1 MAQVGR
7 PRRYP
12 ADVERQL
19 IMDAAVEI
27 MAANGY
33 LDAAVGD
40 VLANAGV
47 STRAFYRHFATK
59 DDLVL
64 ALFRRDAE
72 AVSRMLGTAVE
83 AADNSVRAL
92 ETWIDGYLDLF
103 YDPRR
108 ARRTTLFRAPAVR
121 RAEGYEAEL
130 ARTQELLATPLV
142 GVLRHGA
149 AAGVLRSGEPEQ
161 DARTLV
167 AIASAA
173 TGGGGRRFSARRDA
187 RAHIVRFW
195 WPALGIASQP

>member
-12 ADVERQL
+12 TDVERQL

-33 LDAAVGD
+33 LDAAVGE
-40 VLANAGV
+40 VLAHAGV

-59 DDLVL
+59 DELVL

-72 AVSRMLGTAVE
+72 AVSRMLRKGVD
-83 AADNSVRAL
+83 AASDPVRAL
-92 ETWIDGYLDLF
+92 EAWIDGYLDLF
-103 YDPRR
+103 YDARR

-121 RAEGYEAEL
+121 RAEGYDAEL
-130 ARTQELLATPLV
+130 VRTQELLAEPLIEVLRRGDTV
-142 GVLRHGA
+142 GVLR
-149 AAGVLRSGEPEQ
+149 SSQPEH
-161 DARTLV
+161 DAPTLV
-167 AIASAA
+167 AIAGA
-173 TGGGGRRFSARRDA
+173 TTGDVRRFTARRDA

-195 WPALGIASQP
+195 WPALGITTRS

>member
-12 ADVERQL
+12 AEVERQL
-19 IMDAAVEI
+19 IMDAAVDI

-59 DDLVL
+59 DELVL

-72 AVSRMLGTAVE
+72 SVARKLGDAVG
-83 AADNSVRAL
+83 AAGDPVRGL

-121 RAEGYEAEL
+121 QAEGYDVEL
-130 ARTQELLATPLV
+130 ARAQELLAAPLIEILHQ
-142 GVLRHGA
+142 GH
-149 AAGVLRSGEPEQ
+149 AAGLLRSDEPEQ
-161 DARTLV
+161 DAPTLV

-173 TGGGGRRFSARRDA
+173 TSDARPRFTARRDA

-195 WPALGIASQP
+195 WPALGIETGP

>member
-1 MAQVGR
+1 
-7 PRRYP
+7 
-12 ADVERQL
+12 VERQL

-72 AVSRMLGTAVE
+72 SVSRMLGNAVG
-83 AADNSVRAL
+83 AASDPVQAL

-108 ARRTTLFRAPAVR
+108 ARRTALFRAAAVR
-121 RAEGYEAEL
+121 RAEGYDAEL
-130 ARTQELLATPLV
+130 ARTQELLAAPLIE
-142 GVLRHGA
+142 VLHQGHA
-149 AAGVLRSGEPEQ
+149 VGVLRSGQPER
-161 DARTLV
+161 DAPTLV

-173 TGGGGRRFSARRDA
+173 TGDGGSPRFTARRDA

-195 WPALGIASQP
+195 WPALGIASRS

>member
-12 ADVERQL
+12 TDVERQL

-33 LDAAVGD
+33 LDAAVGE

-59 DDLVL
+59 DELVL

-72 AVSRMLGTAVE
+72 AVSRMLRKGVD
-83 AADNSVRAL
+83 AASDPVRAL

-121 RAEGYEAEL
+121 RAEGYDAEL
-130 ARTQELLATPLV
+130 ARTQKLLAAPLIE
-142 GVLRHGA
+142 VLRRGD
-149 AAGVLRSGEPEQ
+149 AAGDLRSDQPEQ

-167 AIASAA
+167 AIATAA
-173 TGGGGRRFSARRDA
+173 TGTGGRRFTARRDA

-195 WPALGIASQP
+195 WPALGIEAH